1 MSIRIPGRLRAVF
14 RRELVGVAVI
24 VTACSGVAE
33 PPDPMDVTV
42 LMVDNSYDSPVIEV
56 PVGARVTFLGAG
68 RNPHNAVAADGSW
81 STETEFGSL
90 EQFKGDAASIRFDA
104 PGEYTF
110 YCTFHGTA
118 GGEGMA
124 ARLLVGDVNASP
136 AAQGIGQSASPAE
149 WTGATVRVPEDHL
162 TIQEAVDA
170 ANPGDLVLIGPGLYR
185 EAIEVFKPGLVLRGS
200 DRNAVVIDAG
210 FESENVIDVYADG
223 VAVENLTVMNGTANG
238 IYWSGIRGYRASY
251 VTAIDNGDYGIYA
264 FDSSDGIF
272 EHSYA
277 SGSPDSG
284 FYIGQCDPCQA
295 VIDDVIAE
303 WNGLG
308 YSGTNASGEL
318 FIINSV
324 WRYNTAGI
332 VPNTLDSELLPP
344 FRGVTIAGNLV
355 HDNDNR
361 HAPMKDAQWS
371 GLGNG
376 IILAGGNSSLV
387 VRNRVVNHLV
397 NGIAVTPNLDTN
409 FWTSSFNRVEG
420 NVVEGSGRAD
430 LALAGPSGPGNCFS
444 DNEVTTSLPVGL
456 QALATCDG
464 LRLPLLYEL
473 AGSTEQ
479 LGRVMENG
487 LGIRPENAVG
497 TAPKP
502 GPQETM
508 PGGADAPVV
517 PAVEVFASHPVDLD
531 SISIPDLPPG
541 LAVDQPKGFTVFG
554 VLMGS
559 VTSVFFGL
567 YAYLLPFVL
576 YAAWVTIA
584 LWDLF
589 RSSRGK
595 GPVIGWSA
603 VILLVPFVGVLLYYL
618 FGRSQIP
625 TWQRMT
631 LVFGGLGAYL
641 LILAVGAL
649 VGGVV

>member
-1 MSIRIPGRLRAVF
+1 MTTRALRRLRAVV
-14 RRELVGVAVI
+14 RGELVIAAII

-42 LMVDNSYDSPVIEV
+42 RMLDNRFDSPAIEV
-56 PVGARVTFLGAG
+56 AVGALVTFLGAG

-90 EQFKGDAASIRFDA
+90 EQFKGDAASIRFDS
-104 PGEYTF
+104 PGEYAF
-110 YCTFHGTA
+110 FCTFHGTA
-118 GGEGMA
+118 DGGGMA
-124 ARLLVGDVNASP
+124 GRLQVGDVNASA
-136 AAQGIGQSASPAE
+136 AAQGIAVSTAPAQ
-149 WTGATVRVPEDHL
+149 WSGATVRVPEDHP
-162 TIQEAVDA
+162 TIQEAVNA
-170 ANPGDLVLIGPGLYR
+170 ANPGDLVLIGPGTYH
-185 EAIEVFKPGLVLRGS
+185 EAIEVLKPGLVLRGS
-200 DRNAVVIDAG
+200 DRNNVVIDAG
-210 FESENVIDVYADG
+210 FQSENVIDVYADG

-238 IYWSGIRGYRASY
+238 IYWSGIRGFRASY

-295 VIDDVIAE
+295 VIEDVIAE

-308 YSGTNASGEL
+308 YSGTNASSEL

-324 WRYNTAGI
+324 WRYNTAGV

-344 FRGVTIAGNLV
+344 FHGVTIAGNLI

-361 HAPMKDAQWS
+361 DAPMKDAQWS

-409 FWTSSFNRVEG
+409 FWTSSFNRVQG

-430 LALAGPSGPGNCFS
+430 LALAGPSGPGNCFAA
-444 DNEVTTSLPVGL
+444 NEVATTLPVGL
-456 QALATCDG
+456 QVFATCDG

-473 AGSTEQ
+473 AGTTEQ
-479 LGRVMENG
+479 LGRVIENG
-487 LGIRPENAVG
+487 LGIRPNNPVG
-497 TAPKP
+497 SAPQP

-508 PGGADAPVV
+508 PGGADAPVL
-517 PAVEVFASHPVDLD
+517 PAVEVFASHPVDLN
-531 SISIPDLPPG
+531 SISTPDLPPG
-541 LAVDQPKGFTVFG
+541 LVVDQPKGFTVFG

-576 YAAWVTIA
+576 YSAWVTIG

-589 RSSRGK
+589 RSNRGN
-595 GPVIGWSA
+595 GSVIGWVA
-603 VILLVPFVGVLLYYL
+603 VILLVPFLGVILYYL

-631 LVFGGLGAYL
+631 LVLGALGAYL
-641 LILAVGAL
+641 VILAVGAL
-649 VGGVV
+649 IGGVV